1 MLLTVL
7 IVAVSICAGHAQP
20 HGAESLE
27 TRIESRAAECNWIPR
42 NRRDECPNEPPMEN
56 DVLKR
61 RQSGLLAEPGNQGT
75 CGCCWA
81 FAATHTLTDRLSVSM
96 DHQVPL
102 IAPQDITTCINDP
115 DIPNGCCGG
124 SAPLA
129 YDHIKDPGTVMETC
143 RPYSEGGYAYNPA
156 LDSDQQE
163 TQLVCNHQCANR
175 NMSYSRSSFGIH
187 GYKKLTTV
195 AEMMAELENGPISA
209 AFLVTDEFKQYA
221 CGIFCPGDDRDGEG
235 HAVEIVDYG
244 TENGV
249 DYWVVKNS
257 WGREFGEKGYFRIRR
272 GQNDL
277 TIETRRVHAPIVSE
291 TDETPQSNSNPDDL
305 ECAPL
310 DIKTQDEDVQ
320 RAALFVVNSLR
331 GRISCSTAHGMHTN
345 ANIIV
350 ENVDKAMCQIVAGDL
365 FTLTINAELE
375 GCSDDA
381 YIIAQ
386 VYVDLDKNQELLNYE
401 YIPVYSP
408 STDSPSNTA
417 TANSITPVM
426 YLFVLFVGVVLHYP

>member
-7 IVAVSICAGHAQP
+7 IVAVSICGGHAQP

-42 NRRDECPNEPPMEN
+42 NRMNECPNEPPMEN

-96 DHQVPL
+96 DLPVSL
-102 IAPQDITTCINDP
+102 IAPQDITTCID
-115 DIPNGCCGG
+115 DQVIPNGCCGG

-129 YDHIKDPGTVMETC
+129 YDHIKDPGTVTETC
-143 RPYSEGGYAYNPA
+143 SPYSEGGFAYNPA
-156 LDSDQQE
+156 LGRHQQE
-163 TQLVCNHQCANR
+163 ARLVCNRQCSNR
-175 NMSYSRSSFGIH
+175 NNPYSRSSFGIH
-187 GYKKLTTV
+187 GYKTLTTV
-195 AEMMAELENGPISA
+195 VEMMTELENGPISA
-209 AFLVTDEFKQYA
+209 AFLVTDEFKEYG
-221 CGIFCPGDDRDGEG
+221 CGIFCPGDDKNGQG

-244 TENGV
+244 TENGL

-257 WGREFGEKGYFRIRR
+257 WGPEFGEKGYFRIRR

-277 TIETRRVHAPIVSE
+277 MIETRRVHAPIVSE
-291 TDETPQSNSNPDDL
+291 TDKTPQSNSNPQDL
-305 ECAPL
+305 ECSPL
-310 DIKTQDEDVQ
+310 DVKAQDEDVQ
-320 RAALFVVNSLR
+320 EAAQFVVENLR
-331 GRISCSTAHGMHTN
+331 GNISCSTGTRKN
-345 ANIIV
+345 GSITV

-365 FTLTINAELE
+365 FTLTIDAQLE
-375 GCSDDA
+375 GCSDEA

-386 VYVDLDKNQELLNYE
+386 VYVDLDGNHEILNYE
-401 YIPVYSP
+401 YIPMY
-408 STDSPSNTA
+408 SNTA
-417 TANSITPVM
+417 TSNSMTPMM
-426 YLFVLFVGVVLHYP
+426 YLFVLFVGAVLHYP